1 MLRCMID
8 RIPLFIGTTLLVLAI
23 PGPDFVVVT
32 RNTLSGT
39 RRRGYLT
46 VLGICA
52 GLSFLT
58 VITATGLATLIASHP
73 VMLTVLRLAGG
84 GYLVLLASALAVTA
98 WRRRHR
104 RPADSQPS
112 RVAGSPL
119 RQGFLSN
126 VLNPKALVFYL
137 TFMPQFV
144 APGAPVLGQ
153 TLLMGTLVVLCAGLW
168 WTAYITAIG
177 VLAPALRRT
186 RARAAIDAVAASA
199 LGGLGVSTLF
209 SAP

>member
-1 MLRCMID
+1 MID
-8 RIPLFIGTTLLVLAI
+8 QVPLFIGTTLLVLAI

-32 RNTLSGT
+32 RNALSGT

-46 VLGICA
+46 VLGICG
-52 GLSFLT
+52 GLTFLT
-58 VITATGLATLIASHP
+58 VLTAAGVAALITSHP
-73 VMLTVLRLAGG
+73 AMLGALRLTGG
-84 GYLVLLASALAVTA
+84 GYLVLLAGAMAVAA
-98 WRRRHR
+98 WRRT
-104 RPADSQPS
+104 RPESADSQPG
-112 RVAGSPL
+112 RFAGSPL

-144 APGAPVLGQ
+144 TPGAFVLGQ
-153 TLLMGTLVVLCAGLW
+153 TLLMGTLVVLCAAAW
-168 WTAYITAIG
+168 WTAYVSAIG

-186 RARAAIDAVAASA
+186 RVRTAVDAVAATA

-209 SAP
+209 GGP